1 MAEQFLTE
9 YSHNQA
15 RITVKKWQELGQ
27 FLMVKYLDGN
37 IHPEKD
43 GKFLKNEYGN
53 PHSPEYPGYDDGYY
67 RNVVKDAG
75 EKLKMK
81 EVPKNN

>member
-1 MAEQFLTE
+1 MKNRQ
-9 YSHNQA
+9 
-15 RITVKKWQELGQ
+15 KLGQ

-43 GKFLKNEYGN
+43 GKFLRNDYGK
-53 PHSPEYPGYDDGYY
+53 PHPPEFPGYDEEYY

-81 EVPKNN
+81 EFPPENKN